1 MPVLSQR
8 FVKFGLVGGIGFLV
22 DAGTLA
28 LLLRATPLDA
38 FSARL
43 IAIALALC
51 VTWFLNR
58 TLTFGASGHSM
69 GAEAL
74 RYGGVG
80 LAGSV
85 LNYAIYS
92 AILLAV
98 PQAGALTALCLASA
112 AVMVLSYLGY
122 SRLVFQAK

>member
-1 MPVLSQR
+1 MSIRARR
-8 FVKFGLVGGIGFLV
+8 FAKFGLVGGIGFAV
-22 DAGTLA
+22 DAAILA
-28 LLLRATPLDA
+28 ILLKTTPLDA

-43 IAIALALC
+43 FAIAVALS

-58 TLTFGASGHSM
+58 TLTFRASGHSM

-74 RYGGVG
+74 RYGSVG
-80 LAGSV
+80 IFGSV

-92 AILLAV
+92 AILIIM
-98 PQAGALTALCLASA
+98 PQAGALTALCVASA
-112 AVMVLSYLGY
+112 AIMVLSYLGY

>member
-1 MPVLSQR
+1 MSVLPQR

-28 LLLRATPLDA
+28 FLVNITPFDA

-58 TLTFGASGHSM
+58 TLTFDASGHSM
-69 GAEAL
+69 GAEAV

-80 LAGSV
+80 IAGSV

-92 AILLAV
+92 AIVLATPRV
-98 PQAGALTALCLASA
+98 GALTALFLASA

-122 SRLVFQAK
+122 SRLVFRAK